1 MVNKQLTTYSSV
13 RDHLNAT
20 FHCNTPKLAKGNFKE
35 ASLKKI
41 DHVKKGYFGK
51 KQMTTYFLRKGV
63 SGSSLHFIV
72 ILPDRG
78 RRLSKVF

>member
-1 MVNKQLTTYSSV
+1 M
-13 RDHLNAT
+13 NAT
-20 FHCNTPKLAKGNFKE
+20 FHCNTPKLAKGTFKE
-35 ASLKKI
+35 ASLKKTDDI
-41 DHVKKGYFGK
+41 KKAYFEK

-78 RRLSKVF
+78 RRLSKVL